1 MQETKGLQPKKDYK
15 KEYQKIRIE
24 LLKNG
29 SSLRKL
35 CDSENLNRRNVYRAF
50 NGSWNGEA
58 ARKLRERV
66 IEVSKG

>member
-35 CDSENLNRRNVYRAF
+35 
-50 NGSWNGEA
+50 
-58 ARKLRERV
+58 
-66 IEVSKG
+66 